1 MFSGKRSS
9 KPILTWDENP
19 SPWANLTTETNCW
32 DVWHGKW
39 FSAFLCWGFPKI
51 HGFSW
56 NFGSLTIRGWWVI
69 SLLLSPPF
77 FWSLENTFLI
87 WGLFDQPGSKGMGF
101 LEDSTETQVPKVF
114 TQDGARYLRYVCSFQ
129 KKMRMI
135 NMSPENGPC
144 QKENCL
150 LTTIFSGD

>member
-1 MFSGKRSS
+1 MFSGKCSS
-9 KPILTWDENP
+9 KLILTWDENP

-32 DVWHGKW
+32 DVWHGK
-39 FSAFLCWGFPKI
+39 FCLSLLGISQI
-51 HGFSW
+51 HGLSW